1 MAASLRGQDP
11 GPTSTSAQVKI
22 DLLLVGDVTIVNLAD
37 TVQKLFSSTAEVT
50 VTVSDVK
57 KVAAFLDECTFNMV
71 FLKMTSLPITEELEA
86 VKLIRFAKKKN
97 IHLLFVFLIP
107 ENFEDC
113 ISGHGAD
120 IILTEPLTME
130 KMSILVNYWKA
141 YFSKT
146 VKSENVKRPEEPGSP
161 PHRSYSEQLGHFS
174 TDLVACSNSP
184 HDTELEL
191 KSPLSD
197 LKKNQKSSRLH
208 SNKEK
213 LRRERIKDCC
223 EQLRT
228 LLPYRKGRKNDVAS
242 ILEATVDYVKDIR
255 EKIPPAVM
263 AQITEEL
270 QNNRRFSKKQ
280 QEPSPPSLP
289 DTVVAHRENSVL
301 VDTCSPV
308 TKVRLLAGEGASEFS
323 VPAVGCSGDSTET
336 GHVGSPSD
344 HVALSLNSFHAALPV
359 RCYSEAAPSPEA
371 TAVTSQNIS
380 VHFPSVVPRV
390 SKFLPQHC
398 SSVLGQTCSL
408 CPDCLQQFQA

>member
-1 MAASLRGQDP
+1 SFCPSVHEIFSLP
-11 GPTSTSAQVKI
+11 GVTYVVVVFFFLLFQVKI

-280 QEPSPPSLP
+280 QEPSPPSLTG
-289 DTVVAHRENSVL
+289 TVVAHRY
-301 VDTCSPV
+301 D
-308 TKVRLLAGEGASEFS
+308 
-323 VPAVGCSGDSTET
+323 
-336 GHVGSPSD
+336 PS
-344 HVALSLNSFHAALPV
+344 
-359 RCYSEAAPSPEA
+359 C
-371 TAVTSQNIS
+371 
-380 VHFPSVVPRV
+380 
-390 SKFLPQHC
+390 
-398 SSVLGQTCSL
+398 
-408 CPDCLQQFQA
+408 